1 LSSAR
6 SIVTLIKHHA
16 LDADLAFL
24 DPIVSCCWTSA
35 AEVFLR
41 ELETADAAWPLVDT
55 TEIRNEIT
63 TIVYAMTT
71 LATQFPLFGFYAA
84 RIQERLSEL

>member
-1 LSSAR
+1 M
-6 SIVTLIKHHA
+6 
-16 LDADLAFL
+16 
-24 DPIVSCCWTSA
+24 SA

-71 LATQFPLFGFYAA
+71 LATQFPLFGA
-84 RIQERLSEL
+84 L